1 MCLYGA
7 VRILGIGDHPART
20 NPHLSSH
27 WSSYFSISSFPI
39 FIFTIPLIYVILY
52 HPNSVS
58 LEQTNLHLFH
68 DWALPGIFLNN
79 FTPKK
84 DRISNKNLFAFN
96 PEIYAS
102 KDSHCHT
109 YEVVERY
116 LLGQY
121 SRVLTYPNI
130 SQINFKSHTSIP
142 FVSYIQNYLIILNVL
157 IMFPFISFHSLVIPK
172 SLSYYQCPPVQKKS
186 AAKSLQ
192 SLNNCRITTSLSITD
207 PEHFY
212 AVWLVCGVNWQ

>member
-96 PEIYAS
+96 PEILYMLVKIHIVIHMRLL
-102 KDSHCHT
+102 KDICLDNILVSSLILTFPNLISSHIH
-109 YEVVERY
+109 RF
-116 LLGQY
+116 LLF
-121 SRVLTYPNI
+121 RI
-130 SQINFKSHTSIP
+130 FR
-142 FVSYIQNYLIILNVL
+142 II
-157 IMFPFISFHSLVIPK
+157 
-172 SLSYYQCPPVQKKS
+172 
-186 AAKSLQ
+186 
-192 SLNNCRITTSLSITD
+192 
-207 PEHFY
+207 
-212 AVWLVCGVNWQ
+212 W